1 MSYRRWASV
10 ATLVLSAS
18 LLAAAP
24 AQAEDKALNIYNWT
38 DYIGPNVVPNFEKET
53 GIHVSYDMYD
63 ANETLEAKLSAGSS
77 GYDIA
82 VPTLIP
88 FLARDIKAGL
98 YQKIDKSKLK
108 NWGNLD
114 PAILNI
120 LAKFDKGNDYA
131 VPWIVGTDGLAVNSK
146 TIKAIAPD
154 APIDS
159 YDLLFKPEWA
169 SKFKDCGIEII
180 DSPQDVFSVALNYLG
195 YNPTTENPDELN
207 KAYELLYKLRPFVRK
222 FDSSGYIND
231 LANGDACLAFGYS
244 SDIKIAGKRAREANK
259 PYSVDYVIPKEGTLI
274 YVDTVAI
281 PAGAPHYDA
290 ALKWIDYIMR
300 PEVMADTT
308 NLVGG
313 RNGVLAANPL
323 VKPEILND
331 PTIYVPQDKM
341 KNLFEGDVGS
351 PALDRLRSRL
361 WTRIKTG
368 R

>member
-1 MSYRRWASV
+1 
-10 ATLVLSAS
+10 
-18 LLAAAP
+18 
-24 AQAEDKALNIYNWT
+24 
-38 DYIGPNVVPNFEKET
+38 
-53 GIHVSYDMYD
+53 
-63 ANETLEAKLSAGSS
+63 
-77 GYDIA
+77 
-82 VPTLIP
+82 
-88 FLARDIKAGL
+88 
-98 YQKIDKSKLK
+98 
-108 NWGNLD
+108 
-114 PAILNI
+114 
-120 LAKFDKGNDYA
+120 
-131 VPWIVGTDGLAVNSK
+131 
-146 TIKAIAPD
+146 
-154 APIDS
+154 
-159 YDLLFKPEWA
+159 
-169 SKFKDCGIEII
+169 
-180 DSPQDVFSVALNYLG
+180 
-195 YNPTTENPDELN
+195 
-207 KAYELLYKLRPFVRK
+207 VRK

-244 SDIKIAGKRAREANK
+244 SDIKIASKRAREASK

-331 PTIYVPQDKM
+331 PTIYIPQDKM